1 MAATIVEIVNMA
13 LTRLGE
19 GHIVS
24 MSDNTKPARE
34 ANTIYQ
40 ATKDA
45 LLAGYNWSF
54 SKTRAILTATLTA
67 PVFEYTLAYDLPAD
81 CLRVLFVGDYYVG
94 LNLADYLGMPAELF
108 TIEGR
113 QILTD
118 MGTITAPS
126 TSNKINIRYIKK
138 EDDVTKFSANFT
150 SALVAKLAE
159 SLAEPLTQSETK
171 RARAEQTF
179 KDEIKIAIRANAIEL
194 PPQHLADDSWIL
206 SRL

>member
-19 GHIVS
+19 SRIVS
-24 MSDNTKPARE
+24 MADNTKPARE
-34 ANTIYQ
+34 ADAIYGT
-40 ATKDA
+40 TKDS

-54 SKTRAILTATLTA
+54 AKTRAILTASVTPPA
-67 PVFEYTLAYDLPAD
+67 FEYSLAYNLPAD
-81 CLRVLFVGDYYVG
+81 CLRVLFVGDYYAG
-94 LNLADYLGMPAELF
+94 IDMTDARGAPTELF

-118 MGTITAPS
+118 MGTMTPPS
-126 TSNKINIRYIKK
+126 TDNKMNIKYVKK

-159 SLAEPLTQSETK
+159 ILAEPLTQSDTK
-171 RARAEQTF
+171 RARAEAAF
-179 KDEIKIAIRANAIEL
+179 KDEIRLAIRANAIEL
-194 PPQHLADDSWIL
+194 PPQKLADDEWIL
-206 SRL
+206 ARL